1 MLSEDMLAGSRANY
15 KVLQPKVVIGLA
27 NGRRSTARLV
37 VLDALNV
44 GPFEL
49 RKVTAIVCSTC
60 VPLLGQASL
69 SQFNMA
75 SAKKQ
80 GVEFMTLEPRAVR

>member
-1 MLSEDMLAGSRANY
+1 
-15 KVLQPKVVIGLA
+15 
-27 NGRRSTARLV
+27 
-37 VLDALNV
+37 VLDTLNV

-49 RKVTAIVCSTC
+49 RKVSAIVCSNC

-69 SQFNMA
+69 SQFNLA

-80 GVEFMTLEPRAVR
+80 GVEFMTLEPRTVR